1 MKKLL
6 FVLLMLLTPST
17 AFACSGYVIGFKGIH
32 NIFDEQ
38 AFQVYAMN
46 RGYCGKSFSWPD
58 TKTAIKFVQSKG
70 LPYELYG
77 YSQGASS
84 VRRVL
89 ETRALPSPRYVI
101 TIGAWHTAN
110 INFDRFDVPYIN
122 YYDKSGI
129 NPSRKKPKN
138 IFLNVSHYVIQK
150 RVNEILFGP
159 LAQ

>member
-6 FVLLMLLTPST
+6 LLLLMLPSS
-17 AFACSGYVIGFKGIH
+17 AFACEGYVIGFKGIR
-32 NIFDEQ
+32 NIFDEKS
-38 AFQVYAMN
+38 FQEYSKL

-58 TKTAIKFVQSKG
+58 TAAAIKFVQSSGK
-70 LPYELYG
+70 PYELYG

-89 ETRALPSPRYVI
+89 ESRILPNPRHVI
-101 TIGAWHTAN
+101 TIGAWHSAN
-110 INFDRFDVPYIN
+110 INFDRFNVSYIN

-150 RVNEILFGP
+150 RVNQIIFGS